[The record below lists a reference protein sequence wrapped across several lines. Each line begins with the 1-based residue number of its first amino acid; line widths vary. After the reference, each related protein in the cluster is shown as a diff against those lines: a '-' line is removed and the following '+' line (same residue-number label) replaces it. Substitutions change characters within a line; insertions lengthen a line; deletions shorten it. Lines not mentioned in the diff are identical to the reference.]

1 MFEHFAG
8 ISLANAFFD
17 ERAMIFVK
25 RRVLGHILVGRGL
38 SHKTYCIRLSALM
51 EIVRPHFEITE
62 SQWLYPFSLD
72 MDYAVLILQRSLD
85 QNKFAACD
93 DNALPLIKIGSHDD
107 IRNTCLILH
116 RNKDETFRSPWTLP
130 RNDTAG

>member
-1 MFEHFAG
+1 
-8 ISLANAFFD
+8 
-17 ERAMIFVK
+17 MIFVK
-25 RRVLGHILVGRGL
+25 RRVLGHILVRRGL

-93 DNALPLIKIGSHDD
+93 DNALPLIKIGSNDY
-107 IRNTCLILH
+107 ISNTSLIFH
-116 RNKDETFRSPWTLP
+116 GDKDEALRRTWALS